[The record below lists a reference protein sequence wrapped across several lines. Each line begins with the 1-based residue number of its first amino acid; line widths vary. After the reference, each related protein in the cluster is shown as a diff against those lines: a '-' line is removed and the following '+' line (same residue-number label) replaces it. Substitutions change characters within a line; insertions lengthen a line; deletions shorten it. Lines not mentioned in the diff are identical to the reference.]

1 MKRIMTLISVLISL
15 TVIRGED
22 YTPKYELIDKPGYY
36 TEDLAVATFNVL
48 DYGID
53 NTGIKDCTSAVQKLL
68 DAAAGVGTLDKNRG
82 NYKNLTGGIVYF
94 PEGTYL
100 FKSQIFL
107 PRGVTI
113 RGDWKRPVAGEKIE
127 GTVFKVQTSVKKTT
141 ATSYSFII
149 MQPSSLVT
157 NIAFWYPEQDPSNI
171 IKYPPTIRYGCD
183 GYWGN
188 DYCNVRHCTFVNS
201 YIGVQFSPAG
211 TGGCPNIF
219 DIYGTPLYEGFEMD
233 LIADVGRFDGIYF
246 SPKYWEG
253 SGLPGSPSPGQID
266 SWLYENAIGVVM
278 RRNDWSYT
286 CNAEIEGYNVGFHAE
301 ASPSTVNPNQA
312 GRPNGHNYGLKLVNC
327 QTGVKISCASGSGIM
342 FTDISTPGCDTG
354 VSLFSGAV
362 GPVQFYGCDI
372 DGKTAAIRMNEGAST
387 PLMFQDCN
395 ITGVTEVEEGHFQAV
410 NNKFSKN
417 VNISEKARTIFCD
430 NTFSGGASLKNNSM
444 FECAVGKNDGMVY
457 PKLPSYDAS
466 LMEIR
471 QTRPSRSALYVVE
484 NVTPFS
490 ILDDPLQQP
499 DCAPAIQA
507 ALNKAKSEGGGI
519 VYLPKG
525 HYRCNSNLVIPSG
538 VELKGAG
545 DIPTTP
551 KGNGSILEVTIG
563 EGSDSGT
570 PFISME
576 RNSGLRGLTVNYP
589 TQDNPTDVK
598 KYPYTVRGNADCYI
612 VNMAIR
618 AAYRGV
624 DLFTNKCDNHYV
636 DYLAGHAFMN
646 VVRIGGN
653 SKDGI
658 FSNAQ
663 CNTIAYACGDE
674 SKFGCW
680 PNSLKMS
687 NDYGLDYDRKA
698 YGQNK
703 EELDFL
709 IVGDCTN
716 EFLYNNF
723 LFGCNKG
730 MLFQSDGKGGAYNCM
745 SLGNAVDGAVNTFVV
760 NATAD
765 DLNLVNS
772 QIVAIAHKNTADD
785 PVGVKYDYLP
795 ATFMATGKDFN
806 KTLTFFSSNNWGSG
820 EYMTD
825 IKGGVVNVAMSNM
838 NASGGESTCKVA
850 DKATLNIF
858 NTRFNNIKKLVANP
872 NVDERFTSI
881 VSSILDSNNAKVGS
895 FKMWKNNLAPS
906 WNFELKDEGILPRN
920 GWKATAFNDEAGT
933 RIAKNAID
941 GNSASRWS
949 TEGAQSAG
957 QWFAVD
963 FGKELQF
970 NTVILDTSSSSGDGP
985 AEYEVEAYYGNDWHK
1000 IAEGKNGSA
1009 VSFIAFDRI
1018 KASKVRVTQTSTG
1031 VKTGYWSIHEFYV
1044 GDLAMSSIDDSV
1056 AGDDTNIVLV
1066 GDSLLVNNVSA
1077 GATVRI
1083 YGINGVLVHES
1094 LTDGS
1099 AIDLSLIAP
1108 GYYVVSV
1115 NSDSGISTYK
1125 FIKR

>member
-1 MKRIMTLISVLISL
+1 MKRIFSLILAIISL
-15 TVIRGED
+15 SGIYGQD
-22 YTPKYELIDKPGYY
+22 YTPKYQLIDNPQYD

-48 DYGID
+48 DYDVD
-53 NTGIKDCTSAVQKLL
+53 NTGTKDCSFVVQKLL
-68 DAAAGVGTLDKNRG
+68 DAAAGVGTLDKGRG

-100 FKSQIFL
+100 FKSQIVI

-127 GTVFKVQTSVKKTT
+127 GTIFKVQTTGKGTT

-149 MQPSSLVT
+149 MQPSTLVT
-157 NIAFWYPEQDPSNI
+157 NIAFWYPEQIPSNI
-171 IKYPPTIRYGCD
+171 KKYPPTIRYGCD

-253 SGLPGSPSPGQID
+253 SGLPDAPSPGQID
-266 SWLYENAIGVVM
+266 DWLYENAIGVVM

-286 CNAEIEGYNVGFHAE
+286 CNAEIEGYKIGFHAE
-301 ASPSTVNPNQA
+301 ASPSTVNPTQA

-327 QTGVKISCASGSGIM
+327 QTGVQISCASGSGIM
-342 FTDISTPGCDTG
+342 FTNISTNGCDTG
-354 VSLFSGAV
+354 VALYPGAV

-372 DGKTAAIRMNEGAST
+372 YGKTAAIRMNDGAST

-395 ITGVTEVEEGHFQAV
+395 IFGFTNVDAGHFQAV
-410 NNKFSKN
+410 NNIFSKD
-417 VNISEKARTIFCD
+417 VKIFEKARTIFCD
-430 NTFSGGASLKNNSM
+430 NIFSNGASLNNNSM
-444 FECAVGKNDGMVY
+444 FGCAVGKNEGFVY
-457 PKLPSYDAS
+457 PKLPKYDAS

-471 QTRPSRSALYVVE
+471 QSRPSRTALYVVE
-484 NVTPFS
+484 DIIPFS
-490 ILDDPLQQP
+490 ILDDPIQQP
-499 DCAPAIQA
+499 DCSSAIQTV
-507 ALNKAKSEGGGI
+507 LNKAKSEGGGI
-519 VYLPKG
+519 VYIPKG
-525 HYRCNSNLVIPSG
+525 HYRCNANLVIPEG

-551 KGNGSILEVTIG
+551 KGNGSILEVTVG
-563 EGSDSGT
+563 EGNENGT
-570 PFISME
+570 PFITME
-576 RNSGLRGLTVNYP
+576 KNSGLRGLTLNYP
-589 TQDNPTDVK
+589 TQDNPTNVK
-598 KYPYTVRGNADCYI
+598 KYPYSVRGNAGCYI
-612 VNMAIR
+612 VNLAIR
-618 AAYRGV
+618 CAYRGL
-624 DLFTNKCDNHYV
+624 DLFTNKCDDHYV
-636 DYLAGHAFMN
+636 DYIAGHAFMN
-646 VVRIGGN
+646 VARIGGN
-653 SKDGI
+653 SENGI

-680 PNSLKMS
+680 PNSAKMS

-709 IVGDCTN
+709 IVGDCSN

-723 LFGCNKG
+723 LFGCNTG

-760 NATAD
+760 NATAS

-772 QIVAIAHKNTADD
+772 QIVAIAHKNSADD
-785 PVGVKYDYLP
+785 PVGIKYDYLP

-838 NASGGESTCKVA
+838 NASGGTSTCKVA
-850 DKATLNIF
+850 NNATLNIF
-858 NTRFNNIKKLVANP
+858 NARFNNIKKLVNEK
-872 NVDERFTSI
+872 NVDEKPTTI
-881 VSSILDSNNAKVGS
+881 VSSVLESSNANIDA
-895 FKMWKNNLAPS
+895 FKLWKHNLAPS
-906 WNFELKDEGILPRN
+906 WDFILQDDGILPRT

-949 TEGAQSAG
+949 TEGAQDAG

-963 FGKELQF
+963 FGFMQDF

-985 AEYEVEAYYGNDWHK
+985 AEYIVEAYYDNGWHK
-1000 IAEGKNGSA
+1000 IAEGENGSA
-1009 VSFIAFDRI
+1009 VSFISFDQI
-1018 KASKVRVTQTSTG
+1018 KASKIRVTQTSSG
-1031 VKTGYWSIHEFYV
+1031 VKTGYWSIHEFYI
-1044 GDLAMSSIDDSV
+1044 GNLEMSGLENATFDSELKLMIQ
-1056 AGDDTNIVLV
+1056 N
-1066 GDSLLVNNVSA
+1066 
-1077 GATVRI
+1077 
-1083 YGINGVLVHES
+1083 ES
-1094 LTDGS
+1094 LVCEQASSEPVMVSIYNMDGRIVYSSVETDR
-1099 AIDLSLIAP
+1099 AIDISRLGNGIYIAIAK
-1108 GYYVVSV
+1108 
-1115 NSDSGISTYK
+1115 SGGKTAILK
-1125 FIKR
+1125 FAR